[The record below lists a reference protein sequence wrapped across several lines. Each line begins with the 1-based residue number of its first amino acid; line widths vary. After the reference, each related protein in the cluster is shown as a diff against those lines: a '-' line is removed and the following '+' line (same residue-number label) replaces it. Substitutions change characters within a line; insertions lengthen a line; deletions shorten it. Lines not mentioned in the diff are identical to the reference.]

1 MDANPRIMI
10 DLTHCPIE
18 IGALIEDAK
27 RLDCGA
33 LVTFTG
39 TVREI
44 TGTHR
49 TIALTYEAYEPMAKA
64 KMEFIS
70 NDAINRWSL
79 GSVSIVHRLGKCLPG
94 DIAVAVITAAPH
106 RAEAFAACAWLM
118 DEIKRIV
125 PIWKENTDSDGIA
138 NWVHPKT
145 NELGTN
151 R

>member
-1 MDANPRIMI
+1 
-10 DLTHCPIE
+10 
-18 IGALIEDAK
+18 
-27 RLDCGA
+27 
-33 LVTFTG
+33 
-39 TVREI
+39 
-44 TGTHR
+44 
-49 TIALTYEAYEPMAKA
+49 
-64 KMEFIS
+64 
-70 NDAINRWSL
+70 
-79 GSVSIVHRLGKCLPG
+79 
-94 DIAVAVITAAPH
+94 VITAAPH